1 MLDIGCDEC
10 YFQFYGYMSQQQ
22 NMMQDYIR
30 TSTYQRA
37 MLDNMADF
45 QDKVYVVVLLSH
57 HSFHISSL
65 RLSTLADCWKQ
76 LTGRFSNSWNDLTVV
91 LHVWCHWNVINL
103 LLVTC
108 EMLTCTNSLSLK
120 LFVLFNRF
128 YRIV

>member
-45 QDKVYVVVLLSH
+45 QDKVYIVELLSH
-57 HSFHISSL
+57 FSSCISSL
-65 RLSTLADCWKQ
+65 RLSTLFYNMHPKRIISFKLPQA
-76 LTGRFSNSWNDLTVV
+76 RYSRY
-91 LHVWCHWNVINL
+91 
-103 LLVTC
+103 
-108 EMLTCTNSLSLK
+108 LS
-120 LFVLFNRF
+120 V
-128 YRIV
+128 